1 MDRLGSGR
9 VVAWE
14 VRESGAGIT
23 AVLADELDDAER
35 AEVAAKLAWML
46 GLEQDLRPFYA
57 AAAGEPK
64 LAHVP
69 AGAYGRILR
78 SPTLFEDT
86 VKTILTTNTAWSG
99 TKRMNQALVDLYGE
113 PLTAD
118 PARRAFPTPA
128 RLAEVPAEEL
138 RAAGLGYRAPY
149 INELARRVAEGE
161 LDLEGLK
168 TADLAHPRPAQ
179 GTAGDQGRGRL
190 CGSQSTAAAG
200 PGGLHPHGFVR
211 ARHGL
216 ARIPRR
222 RAGGRKGN

>member
-1 MDRLGSGR
+1 MIRSHGWYQLAPFNTAEPYETLAYVDRLASGR
-9 VVAWE
+9 VVAWQ
-14 VRESGAGIT
+14 VRESEAGIT
-23 AVLADELDDAER
+23 AVIADELDDAER

-46 GLEQDLRPFYA
+46 GLEQDLQPFYA

-128 RLAEVPAEEL
+128 RLAEVSCGGTA
-138 RAAGLGYRAPY
+138 RGRAGL
-149 INELARRVAEGE
+149 
-161 LDLEGLK
+161 
-168 TADLAHPRPAQ
+168 
-179 GTAGDQGRGRL
+179 
-190 CGSQSTAAAG
+190 S
-200 PGGLHPHGFVR
+200 R
-211 ARHGL
+211 ARTSTSWRG
-216 ARIPRR
+216 AWPR
-222 RAGGRKGN
+222 GSWIWKG